1 MRIIVTVCLDSKE
14 KKLLVYID
22 YEEFDEIM

>member
-1 MRIIVTVCLDSKE
+1 MRIIVTVCLDSKS
-14 KKLLVYID
+14 KKLLFYID

>member
-1 MRIIVTVCLDSKE
+1 MRTIVIACPDGKL

-22 YEEFDEIM
+22 YEEIDEIM

>member
-1 MRIIVTVCLDSKE
+1 MRIIVTVCLDSKY
-14 KKLLVYID
+14 KKLLFYID

>member
-1 MRIIVTVCLDSKE
+1 MRIIVTVCLDSKL

-22 YEEFDEIM
+22 YEEIDEIM

>member
-1 MRIIVTVCLDSKE
+1 MRIIVTVCLDSKQ
-14 KKLLVYID
+14 KKLLFYID

>member
-1 MRIIVTVCLDSKE
+1 MRIIVTYVLIVSK
-14 KKLLVYID
+14 KNFLFYID